1 MQQTGIVTKILPKQL
16 AEIEV
21 VRQSACGHDCS
32 KCGGGCLEVSGRIT
46 AQAHNPIGAAVGDRV
61 QIEGETK
68 KVFRAA
74 LIVYIVPFVLLFLA
88 YGLANVHGFSENMS
102 ILCGAGGF
110 VLGVLLSI
118 AYNHK
123 IHREQSIVFVIT
135 KRFE

>member
-1 MQQTGIVTKILPKQL
+1 MQQTGIVTKILPRNI

-46 AQAHNPIGAAVGDRV
+46 AQAHNLIDAKVGDRV

-88 YGLANVHGFSENMS
+88 YGIAKQYGFTENMS
-102 ILCGAGGF
+102 ILCGGGGF
-110 VLGVLLSI
+110 VMGVLLSI

-123 IHREQSIVFVIT
+123 IHREQSIAFVIT